1 MDAEAPMQVF
11 VNGEARE
18 VAEDSAL
25 IKLIESLKL
34 NAAAMVAELNGEIVP
49 RFEYETRRL
58 AAGDRLELI
67 RLVGGG

>member
-1 MDAEAPMQVF
+1 MQVF

-18 VAEDSAL
+18 VAEDAAL